1 MNIKL
6 LLAVVILFAVLLIA
20 QTIVFIV
27 KKRHPDHNW
36 SELNLRMKTWWIV
49 ALIFMLVIVSSKIV
63 SLVLLGFV
71 SFLALKEFFT
81 MVPLRISDNIP
92 ILCAYFTIPI
102 QYYWVGSQWFTM
114 FVVFIPIYLFLFFPT
129 VIALTGKSKGFLRS
143 TTTMHWG
150 VMAAVFSISHIGYL
164 NMLDYKGIH
173 IGSQLVVYLFVL
185 TECNDIGQ
193 YLWNK
198 LFGNRPVLSRF
209 ANKKTLE
216 GLAGGCVS
224 TIILAAVLAPVL
236 TPLSVFHG
244 VCMGI
249 LISIFG
255 LVGDIVVTAITEDIG
270 IKNSTVRLL
279 PGHGGVLERINA
291 LIYTAPIMFHFVY
304 YFYYN

>member
-6 LLAVVILFAVLLIA
+6 LLAVVILFAVLITA
-20 QTIVFIV
+20 QTIVYFV
-27 KKRHPDHNW
+27 KKRHPDDNW
-36 SELNLRMKTWWIV
+36 GELNLRMRTWWIV
-49 ALIFMLVIVSSKIV
+49 ALIFMLIVVSSKAV

-81 MVPLRISDNIP
+81 MVPMRLSDNIP
-92 ILCAYFTIPI
+92 ILCAYFAIPI
-102 QYYWVGSQWFTM
+102 QYYWIGGQWFTM
-114 FVVFIPIYLFLFFPT
+114 FIVFIPIYLFLFFPT
-129 VIALTGKSKGFLRS
+129 VVALSGEGKGFLRS

-198 LFGNRPVLSRF
+198 LFGTRKVLTRF
-209 ANKKTLE
+209 TDQKTLE

-224 TIILAAVLAPVL
+224 TIILAVLLGPIL
-236 TPLSVFHG
+236 TPFTVLHS
-244 VCMGI
+244 VCMGV
-249 LISIFG
+249 LIGVFG
-255 LVGDIVVTAITEDIG
+255 LVGDIVGRAITEDIG
-270 IKNSTVRLL
+270 IKNSKVRLL
-279 PGHGGVLERINA
+279 PGHGGVLERINS

-304 YFYYN
+304 YFYYD